1 MRRALLASKTGN
13 GFARWATHSFTMRE
27 AERIE
32 TMNAIITRTA
42 LSLSLFAA
50 SVAASA
56 PANAQTHRRQHV
68 IVRPAPV
75 MPYGAH
81 YGSDGVLYS
90 SMGSAI
96 PGYVLSQPNE
106 CWLEDGYSHWTTCN
120 AD

>member
-1 MRRALLASKTGN
+1 
-13 GFARWATHSFTMRE
+13 
-27 AERIE
+27 
-32 TMNAIITRTA
+32 MNAIITRTA
-42 LSLSLFAA
+42 LSLALFAA

-90 SMGSAI
+90 PMGSAI
-96 PGYVLSQPNE
+96 PGYVLSQTNE
-106 CWLEDGYSHWTTCN
+106 CWMEDGYSHWTTCN